1 MQSPKFSIIVPMYNV
16 EKYIARA
23 LESAINQSFKDIEI
37 ICVDDCGQD
46 KSIEIAKE
54 FAKKDERIKIVQN
67 ERNLGTFAARNNGAL
82 SAKGEYLLFL
92 DSDDFLHKDTC
103 LKCYELLKTYKNQH
117 SLACGEAQS
126 AHEKYELDFIM
137 FNLFSQDE
145 KDGEFKLCQ
154 VANKTQII
162 NTHAFEAMY
171 FGKDTH
177 FYNVATK
184 CIKRQT
190 YLKALDFA
198 NVTRKFTI
206 AEDILAS
213 MALLGVSKHIAL
225 LDEGLYYYCYNGDSA
240 TKTTNPNK
248 IQEIL
253 ENLDFCTGKFE
264 GFITHHYTQ
273 NQDEKYKT
281 FMHFMIKLLAF
292 HRVRNEVRPF
302 EYAYQRHLEQGY
314 AKWLARLIFSLQKKR
329 FGYNQTKR
337 ELERFVKANKGVFE
351 VLHKKQSLT
360 LPCGTCSF

>member
-16 EKYIARA
+16 EKFIARA

-67 ERNLGTFAARNNGAL
+67 ERNLGTFATRNNGAL

-92 DSDDFLHKDTC
+92 DSDDFLHKDTF

-137 FNLFSQDE
+137 FNLFSQDK
-145 KDGEFKLCQ
+145 KDGEFKLRE
-154 VANKTQII
+154 VTNKTQII
-162 NTHAFEAMY
+162 STHVFEAIY
-171 FGKDTH
+171 FGVSEW
-177 FYNVATK
+177 FYSIWNK
-184 CIKRQT
+184 YIKRQT

-240 TKTTNPNK
+240 TKTTNSNK
-248 IQEIL
+248 IQERL

-281 FMHFMIKLLAF
+281 FMCFMIKLLAF

-302 EYAYQRHLEQGY
+302 ECAYQRRLEQGW

-329 FGYNQTKR
+329 FGYKQTKR
-337 ELERFVKANKGVFE
+337 EFERFVKENKGVFE

>member
-16 EKYIARA
+16 EKFIARA

-67 ERNLGTFAARNNGAL
+67 EENLKLYLARANGVKHAQ
-82 SAKGEYLLFL
+82 GEYILNL

-103 LKCYELLKTYKNQH
+103 LKCYELLKTHKNQH

-162 NTHAFEAMY
+162 NIHAFEAMY

-225 LDEGLYYYCYNGDSA
+225 LDEGLYYYCCNENSA
-240 TKTTNPNK
+240 MRIKELER
-248 IQEIL
+248 IHERI
-253 ENLDFCTGKFE
+253 ENLSFVVAKIEEFSTKRDEYYAAFVKALIVHLYFHILGNESCLIHAKYQHYLAEKKYLKF
-264 GFITHHYTQ
+264 
-273 NQDEKYKT
+273 
-281 FMHFMIKLLAF
+281 
-292 HRVRNEVRPF
+292 
-302 EYAYQRHLEQGY
+302 
-314 AKWLARLIFSLQKKR
+314 LARLILSFKKKKIQNKQKALNIELNKLI
-329 FGYNQTKR
+329 NQRKI
-337 ELERFVKANKGVFE
+337 FE
-351 VLHKKQSLT
+351 KVE
-360 LPCGTCSF
+360 

>member
-1 MQSPKFSIIVPMYNV
+1 MYNV
-16 EKYIARA
+16 EKFIARA

-67 ERNLGTFAARNNGAL
+67 EENLKLYLARANGVKHAQ
-82 SAKGEYLLFL
+82 GEYILNL
-92 DSDDFLHKDTC
+92 DGDDFLHKDTC

-137 FNLFSQDE
+137 FNLFSQDK

-162 NTHAFEAMY
+162 STHAFEAMY

-213 MALLGVSKHIAL
+213 MALLGVSKRIAL
-225 LDEGLYYYCYNGDSA
+225 LDEGLYYYCCNENSA
-240 TKTTNPNK
+240 MRIKELER
-248 IQEIL
+248 IQERI
-253 ENLDFCTGKFE
+253 ENLSFVVAKIEKFSTKKDE
-264 GFITHHYTQ
+264 HYATFVKAFIVHLYFHILGNESCLIHTKYQHYLA
-273 NQDEKYKT
+273 EKKYFK
-281 FMHFMIKLLAF
+281 F
-292 HRVRNEVRPF
+292 
-302 EYAYQRHLEQGY
+302 
-314 AKWLARLIFSLQKKR
+314 LARLILSCKKKKIQNKQKALNIELNKLT
-329 FGYNQTKR
+329 NQRKI
-337 ELERFVKANKGVFE
+337 FE
-351 VLHKKQSLT
+351 KVE
-360 LPCGTCSF
+360 

>member
-16 EKYIARA
+16 EKFIARA

-67 ERNLGTFAARNNGAL
+67 ERNLGTFATRNNGAL

-92 DSDDFLHKDTC
+92 DSDDFLHKDTF

-137 FNLFSQDE
+137 FNLFSQDK
-145 KDGEFKLCQ
+145 KDGEFKLRE
-154 VANKTQII
+154 VTNKTQII
-162 NTHAFEAMY
+162 STHAFEAMY
-171 FGKDTH
+171 FGVSEW
-177 FYNVATK
+177 FYSIWNK

-248 IQEIL
+248 IQEML

-264 GFITHHYTQ
+264 EFITHHYTQ

-281 FMHFMIKLLAF
+281 FMRFMIKLLAF

-302 EYAYQRHLEQGY
+302 ECAYQRHLEQGY

-329 FGYNQTKR
+329 FGYNQTKCKF
-337 ELERFVKANKGVFE
+337 ECFVKENKGVFE
-351 VLHKKQSLT
+351 KI
-360 LPCGTCSF
+360 

>member
-16 EKYIARA
+16 EKFIARA

-46 KSIEIAKE
+46 ESIEIAKE

-145 KDGEFKLCQ
+145 KDGEFKLCK

-162 NTHAFEAMY
+162 STHAFEAMY
-171 FGKDTH
+171 FGVSEW
-177 FYNVATK
+177 FYSIWNK

-190 YLKALDFA
+190 YLKALDFV

-302 EYAYQRHLEQGY
+302 ECAYQRRLEQGW

-337 ELERFVKANKGVFE
+337 EFERFVKENKGVFE
-351 VLHKKQSLT
+351 KI
-360 LPCGTCSF
+360 

>member
-16 EKYIARA
+16 ENFIARA

-67 ERNLGTFAARNNGAL
+67 EENLKLYLARANGVKHAQ
-82 SAKGEYLLFL
+82 GEYILNL

-103 LKCYELLKTYKNQH
+103 LKCYEILEQNK
-117 SLACGEAQS
+117 QS
-126 AHEKYELDFIM
+126 ENNEIDFIM
-137 FNLFSQDE
+137 FNLFRQDE
-145 KDGEFKLCQ
+145 KDGEFKLCK

-162 NTHAFEAMY
+162 STHAFEAMY

-225 LDEGLYYYCYNGDSA
+225 LDEGLYYYCCNENSA
-240 TKTTNPNK
+240 MRIKELER
-248 IQEIL
+248 IHERI
-253 ENLDFCTGKFE
+253 ENLSFVVAKIEEFSTKRDEYYAAFVKALIVHLYFHILGNESCLIHAKYQHYLAEKKYLKF
-264 GFITHHYTQ
+264 
-273 NQDEKYKT
+273 
-281 FMHFMIKLLAF
+281 
-292 HRVRNEVRPF
+292 
-302 EYAYQRHLEQGY
+302 
-314 AKWLARLIFSLQKKR
+314 LARLILSFKKKKIQNKQKAL
-329 FGYNQTKR
+329 NI
-337 ELERFVKANKGVFE
+337 ELNKLIKQRKIFE
-351 VLHKKQSLT
+351 KVE
-360 LPCGTCSF
+360 

>member
-46 KSIEIAKE
+46 KSIELAKE

-103 LKCYELLKTYKNQH
+103 LKCYEFLKTYKNQH
-117 SLACGEAQS
+117 SLACGEEQS

-137 FNLFSQDE
+137 FNLFSQDK
-145 KDGEFKLCQ
+145 KDGEFKLRE
-154 VANKTQII
+154 VTNKTQII
-162 NTHAFEAMY
+162 STHAFEAMY
-171 FGKDTH
+171 FGVSEW
-177 FYNVATK
+177 FYSIYNK

-264 GFITHHYTQ
+264 EFITHHYTQ

-281 FMHFMIKLLAF
+281 FMRFMIKLLAF

-302 EYAYQRHLEQGY
+302 ERAYQRRLEQGW

-337 ELERFVKANKGVFE
+337 EFECFIKENKGVFE
-351 VLHKKQSLT
+351 KI
-360 LPCGTCSF
+360 

>member
-16 EKYIARA
+16 EKFIVRA

-67 ERNLGTFAARNNGAL
+67 ERNLGTFATRNNGAL

-137 FNLFSQDE
+137 FNLFSQDK
-145 KDGEFKLCQ
+145 KDGEFKLREIT
-154 VANKTQII
+154 NKTQII
-162 NTHAFEAMY
+162 STHAFEAMY
-171 FGKDTH
+171 FGVSEW
-177 FYNVATK
+177 FYNIYNK

-213 MALLGVSKHIAL
+213 MALLGVSKKIAL
-225 LDEGLYYYCYNGDSA
+225 LDCGLYYYCYNGDSA
-240 TKTTNPNK
+240 TKTTNPK
-248 IQEIL
+248 KTQEIL

-264 GFITHHYTQ
+264 EFIAHHYAH

-281 FMHFMIKLLAF
+281 FMRFMIKLLAF

-302 EYAYQRHLEQGY
+302 ECAYQRRLEQGY
-314 AKWLARLIFSLQKKR
+314 VKWLARLIFSLQKKR

-337 ELERFVKANKGVFE
+337 EFERFVKENKGVFE
-351 VLHKKQSLT
+351 KI
-360 LPCGTCSF
+360 

>member
-1 MQSPKFSIIVPMYNV
+1 MIKAQYAYFVS
-16 EKYIARA
+16 A
-23 LESAINQSFKDIEI
+23 LAQ
-37 ICVDDCGQD
+37 
-46 KSIEIAKE
+46 
-54 FAKKDERIKIVQN
+54 
-67 ERNLGTFAARNNGAL
+67 
-82 SAKGEYLLFL
+82 GEYVLSL

-145 KDGEFKLCQ
+145 KDGEFKLRE
-154 VANKTQII
+154 VTNKTQII
-162 NTHAFEAMY
+162 STHAFEAMY
-171 FGKDTH
+171 FGVSEW
-177 FYNVATK
+177 FYSIWNK

-206 AEDILAS
+206 AEDILTS

-248 IQEIL
+248 IQEML

-264 GFITHHYTQ
+264 EFITLHYTQ

-281 FMHFMIKLLAF
+281 FMRFMIKLLAF
-292 HRVRNEVRPF
+292 HRVGNEVRPF
-302 EYAYQRHLEQGY
+302 ECAYQRRLEQGW

-337 ELERFVKANKGVFE
+337 EFECFIKENKGVFE
-351 VLHKKQSLT
+351 KI
-360 LPCGTCSF
+360 

>member
-1 MQSPKFSIIVPMYNV
+1 MIKA
-16 EKYIARA
+16 KYAYFVSA
-23 LESAINQSFKDIEI
+23 LAQ
-37 ICVDDCGQD
+37 
-46 KSIEIAKE
+46 
-54 FAKKDERIKIVQN
+54 
-67 ERNLGTFAARNNGAL
+67 
-82 SAKGEYLLFL
+82 GEYLLFL

-103 LKCYELLKTYKNQH
+103 LKCYELLKTHKNQH

-137 FNLFSQDE
+137 FNLVSQDK

-154 VANKTQII
+154 IANKTQII
-162 NTHAFEAMY
+162 STHAFEAMY
-171 FGKDTH
+171 FGVSEW
-177 FYNVATK
+177 FYSIWNK

-190 YLKALDFA
+190 YLKALNFA

-213 MALLGVSKHIAL
+213 MALLGVSKRIAL

-264 GFITHHYTQ
+264 EFIAHHYAQ

-281 FMHFMIKLLAF
+281 FMRFMIKLLAF
-292 HRVRNEVRPF
+292 HRVRNEVRPLNT
-302 EYAYQRHLEQGY
+302 R
-314 AKWLARLIFSLQKKR
+314 I
-329 FGYNQTKR
+329 
-337 ELERFVKANKGVFE
+337 KGV
-351 VLHKKQSLT
+351 
-360 LPCGTCSF
+360 